1 MKFEIEVISEEI
13 LPAIRSLI
21 AREMRESYG
30 LTQEEIARKTGMT
43 QAAVSNYLNNS
54 RADEKTAEKIQED
67 PQIQVLLEN
76 AAALAA
82 KNQGYSKE
90 ISRIISNIRDKGIL
104 KEKFK
109 DTDKVI

>member
-1 MKFEIEVISEEI
+1 MKFEIEVISEEV
-13 LPAIRSLI
+13 LPAVRSLI
-21 AREMRESYG
+21 AREMREDYG
-30 LTQEEIARKTGMT
+30 LTQEGIARKTGMT

-54 RADEKTAEKIQED
+54 RADKETAEKIEED

-82 KNQGYSKE
+82 KDQDYSKE

-104 KEKFK
+104 KEKFEG
-109 DTDKVI
+109 TDKII

>member
-13 LPAIRSLI
+13 LPAVRSLI
-21 AREMRESYG
+21 AREMREDYG
-30 LTQEEIARKTGMT
+30 LTQEGIARKTGMT

-54 RADEKTAEKIQED
+54 RADKETAEKIEED

-82 KNQGYSKE
+82 KDQDYSKE

-104 KEKFK
+104 KEKFE
-109 DTDKVI
+109 DTNKII